1 MDKTDKINSC
11 VIRQLILLK
20 GVDTDKL
27 IDLLVSYTPT
37 YEYDNL
43 INDLLEYDSN
53 ATVRGLWYDRN

>member
-1 MDKTDKINSC
+1 MDKTDKINAC

-20 GVDTDKL
+20 SVDTDRL

-43 INDLLEYDSN
+43 INDLLEYDSS
-53 ATVRGLWYDRN
+53 ATIRGL